1 MEFLN
6 FLREQP
12 AMAGLVL
19 LALLLTIVPVI
30 NMLWKKIFGGNTTNL
45 PRPTKQTTQSTRF
58 GNQTELIILL
68 LGLVVVLVL
77 ISGLLTLFFR

>member
-1 MEFLN
+1 MEFFN

-19 LALLLTIVPVI
+19 LAVLITIVPVA

-45 PRPTKQTTQSTRF
+45 PKPATPATKSTHF

-68 LGLVVVLVL
+68 LGLVVLL
-77 ISGLLTLFFR
+77 ILIGGLLSLFFG